1 MDRGRKRPGPP
12 SRSQQP
18 AGAADKGGPD
28 EMWLWAERT
37 ARERDGERSRDRAL
51 DDEAAARL
59 KLLQKAAANFAAR
72 LPSAEEWTT
81 FLREEIVPVFN
92 AIVANGRMCV
102 ECGARLT
109 AGRRSAASVCSPAC
123 ASRLEA
129 RRKPRRGAGGP
140 ATEPPDGGDT
150 AKISLGDLAALG
162 RGDKDRKRPR

>member
-1 MDRGRKRPGPP
+1 L
-12 SRSQQP
+12 
-18 AGAADKGGPD
+18 
-28 EMWLWAERT
+28 WIWAERT
-37 ARERDGERSRDRAL
+37 ARERDGERSRDQAL

-59 KLLQKAAANFAAR
+59 KMLQKAAANFAAR
-72 LPSAEEWTT
+72 LPSAEQWTT

-92 AIVANGRMCV
+92 AVAANGRMCV
-102 ECGARLT
+102 ECGARLP

-129 RRKPRRGAGGP
+129 RRKPKRAGGRP
-140 ATEPPDGGDT
+140 TADPPDGDT